1 MSVDGSSSRLEN
13 KEELLNRACERW
25 ELRERKSP
33 QCSRPFLFP
42 E

>member
-1 MSVDGSSSRLEN
+1 MSKREPEPLKN
-13 KEELLNRACERW
+13 NQAFKWACERW